1 MSIRGLRLR
10 RTVLSALLSLFAGQA
25 LACRRTPPG
34 ESIDTLSYFLSH
46 HPETALVGDTE
57 EPGHPNPGTHPLSLT
72 VEGNAAYYVKWHPNA
87 YEHYAWDDDAI
98 YLREDRSWTDTADE
112 NRQKPQAFSPGLWM
126 KRRMRVGEEI
136 DMGQNQVH
144 LVYRRD
150 CRPGRLTRLG
160 YRTVL
165 EARIPRFDAGGDLGV
180 QDVIVLRYDYSLRTG
195 IPDRQRVNSYEKFYY
210 SREWGWIQWEYYQDD
225 DLQKNPPTL
234 RKRFRCNRKAARKLA
249 PNLANTCNRARFVA
263 MEMDGRPLP
272 AMLSLAP
279 KEQKVATLTL
289 QNAGESTWRADPD
302 VQFRLGLVGDEP
314 RAGHRVDLQPSEEVA
329 PGASKRF
336 TVPMTAPAEAG
347 DYVFQ
352 WRMLIEGAE
361 WFGDATPA
369 TTVRVVARQRP
380 GP

>member
-1 MSIRGLRLR
+1 MP
-10 RTVLSALLSLFAGQA
+10 ALLALLTGQA
-25 LACRRTPPG
+25 LSCGRAPHG
-34 ESIDTLSYFLSH
+34 EAIDTLSYFLSH
-46 HPETALVGDTE
+46 HPETALEGDTE
-57 EPGHPNPGTHPLSLT
+57 EPGHPNAGAHPLSLT
-72 VEGNAAYYVKWHPNA
+72 VDGSAAYYVKWHPNA
-87 YEHYAWDDDAI
+87 YEHYSWDDDAI

-112 NRQKPQAFSPGLWM
+112 SRQKPQAFSPGLWM

-136 DMGQNQVH
+136 DMGHNQVH

-160 YRTVL
+160 YKTVL
-165 EARIPRFDAGGDLGV
+165 EARIPRFDAGGDLGL

-195 IPDRQRVNSYEKFYY
+195 IPDRQHVNSYEKFYY

-225 DLQKNPPTL
+225 DLQKSPPTL
-234 RKRFRCNRKAARKLA
+234 RKRFRCNRKATRKLV

-272 AMLSLAP
+272 AVLSLAP
-279 KEQKVATLTL
+279 RQQKAATLTL
-289 QNAGESTWRADPD
+289 QNAGESTWRPDPD

-314 RAGHRVDLQPSEEVA
+314 RAGHRVDLLPSEEIP

-336 TVPMTAPAEAG
+336 VVPIAAPAEAG

-352 WRMLIEGAE
+352 WRMLVEGAE
-361 WFGDATPA
+361 WFGDATPEA
-369 TTVRVVARQRP
+369 TVRVVAPPKARARALKR
-380 GP
+380 